1 MRIGIMGGTF
11 NPIHYGHLV
20 TAEVVRDRFKLDR
33 VIFVPSYHTPY
44 KGKRDLTSS
53 SHRYKMA
60 KLAVENN
67 GYFSVSDI
75 EIKRGGRSY
84 TRDTMKEFKKRFGK
98 ETKLFFITGADA
110 IAQMPK
116 WKKAQELSH
125 LCEFIA
131 ASRPGFKLRRLPPRY
146 QRLTRLI
153 EVPALAI
160 SSTDIRRR
168 LKRGETIK
176 YLLPEKVERY
186 IYKHRLYCGKI
197 ITKGRKI

>member
-11 NPIHYGHLV
+11 NPIHYGHLAS
-20 TAEVVRDRFKLDR
+20 AEVVRDRFKLDR
-33 VIFVPSYHTPY
+33 VIFVPSHHTPY

-98 ETKLFFITGADA
+98 EAKLFFITGADA
-110 IAQMPK
+110 IAQMPR
-116 WKKAQELSH
+116 WKKAKELPT

-131 ASRPGFKLRRLPPRY
+131 ASRPGFKLRRLPPKY
-146 QRLTRLI
+146 QRYTHLVA
-153 EVPALAI
+153 VPALVI

-168 LKRGETIK
+168 LKKGETIK
-176 YLLPEKVERY
+176 YLLPEKVEKY
-186 IYKHRLYCGKI
+186 IYKHRLYNSRR
-197 ITKGRKI
+197 TKQS

>member
-20 TAEVVRDRFKLDR
+20 TAEVVRDKFKLDK
-33 VIFVPSYHTPY
+33 VIFVPSYRTPY
-44 KGKRDLTSS
+44 KGRRDLISS

-60 KLAVENN
+60 KLAIANN
-67 GYFSVSDI
+67 GYFSVSNI
-75 EIKRGGRSY
+75 EIKRRGKSY
-84 TRDTMKEFKKRFGK
+84 TRDTMKEFKEKFGK

-110 IAQMPK
+110 ITQMPK
-116 WKKAQELSH
+116 WKGAKELPQ

-131 ASRPGFKLRRLPPRY
+131 ASRPGFKLRKLPPRY
-146 QRLTRLI
+146 ERHTRLI

-160 SSTDIRRR
+160 SSTDIRKR

-186 IYKHRLYCGKI
+186 IHQHRLYL
-197 ITKGRKI
+197 

>member
-33 VIFVPSYHTPY
+33 IIFIPSYHTPY
-44 KGKRDLTSS
+44 KGRKGLAPPR
-53 SHRYKMA
+53 HRYKMVT
-60 KLAVENN
+60 LAIKNN
-67 GYFSVSDI
+67 NHFSVSDI
-75 EIKRGGRSY
+75 EIKRGGKSY
-84 TRDTMKEFKKRFGK
+84 TWDTLRQFKKRFGRK
-98 ETKLFFITGADA
+98 ARFFFITGADA

-116 WKKAQELSH
+116 WKKVEELSQ

-131 ASRPGFKLRRLPPRY
+131 ASRPGFRLKRLPLQY
-146 QRLTRLI
+146 ESHTHLI

-168 LKRGETIK
+168 LEKGETIK
-176 YLLPEKVERY
+176 YLLPDKVEKY
-186 IYKHRLYCGKI
+186 IYKTKLYPK
-197 ITKGRKI
+197 R

>member
-1 MRIGIMGGTF
+1 MGGTF

-20 TAEVVRDRFKLDR
+20 TAEVVRDKFKLDK
-33 VIFVPSYHTPY
+33 VIFIPSYRTPY
-44 KGKRDLTSS
+44 KGRRDLISS

-60 KLAVENN
+60 KLAIENN

-75 EIKRGGRSY
+75 EIKRRGKSY
-84 TRDTMKEFKKRFGK
+84 TRDTMKEFKEKFGK

-110 IAQMPK
+110 IGQMPR
-116 WKKAQELSH
+116 WKGAKELPQ

-131 ASRPGFKLRRLPPRY
+131 ASRPGFKLRKLPPRY
-146 QRLTRLI
+146 ERHTRLI

-160 SSTDIRRR
+160 SSTDIRKR

-186 IYKHRLYCGKI
+186 IHQHRLYLSLGI
-197 ITKGRKI
+197 

>member
-33 VIFVPSYHTPY
+33 VIFVPSYRTPY
-44 KGKRDLTSS
+44 KGRRDLASS
-53 SHRYKMA
+53 FHRYKMV
-60 KLAVENN
+60 KLAIEKN
-67 GYFSVSDI
+67 GYFSISDI
-75 EIKRGGRSY
+75 EIKRGGKSY

-116 WKKAQELSH
+116 WKKAKELPT

-131 ASRPGFKLRRLPPRY
+131 ASRPGFRLKRLPAQY
-146 QRLTRLI
+146 QKHTHLV

-160 SSTDIRRR
+160 SSTDIRKR
-168 LKRGETIK
+168 LKKGETIK

-186 IYKHRLYCGKI
+186 IYKHRLYDSCWV
-197 ITKGRKI
+197 R